1 MLYLCRIS
9 LKILHGMI
17 MSKRYEL
24 TFRVIIISIFLT
36 LLLATANAFLALK
49 LGLLTS
55 ASIPAAIL
63 SMGIL
68 RFFKDS
74 HIWENNLVQTAASA
88 GEAVAGG
95 IVYTIPALVIIGFW
109 TEFSYFENFFIACSS
124 GLLGVMFSVPMRKTL
139 VEHGG
144 LPFPEGKAI
153 AAILQ
158 KKSQDKEFK
167 YLLGGLLLGAVIDF
181 MQTGLHVIASQWITW
196 YPIGHF
202 SLLFSVGFSVA
213 MIGAGFLI
221 GSRMAFSI
229 ALGAFIAWYIVL
241 PYFSFLPHTQE
252 DVLDF
257 GGQLWTQQIR
267 YFGIGALLIAG
278 VSSLLLFIK
287 PLIAKMMLVQKSA
300 HIDKKIKINDDLPRA
315 VLWGVVAI
323 LSVLILM
330 FFQHLFPWSKLPISA
345 SSSIKLLVLSVMFI
359 VFFGFVMSTISAYF
373 SAMVGVSAS
382 PGSSVVIASLMF
394 AACLILSLLPT
405 AHLHD
410 SALLAAEAI
419 AIILA
424 SMVTGIAAI
433 ANDNIQDL
441 KVGHLIGATPWKQQV
456 MLMLGVVVSSLV
468 IPLVMQILFKVYGI
482 AGHSL
487 NGDVD
492 AATTLP
498 APTAALLAT
507 LTDGFFQH
515 ALPWNIIFSGSLVML
530 MIIGL
535 IYFFP
540 MARGLG
546 LSFFGIA
553 IGMYLPMET
562 STPLIIGGIM
572 SWLLQ
577 RRENQGWI
585 REGSVALWV
594 CLACGVIA
602 GSAVMDVILSFFFA
616 WRGQV
621 NLFSLVTHDPYH
633 LSDWLVVASLVFLMI
648 RIMRFRHTD

>member
-1 MLYLCRIS
+1 
-9 LKILHGMI
+9 
-17 MSKRYEL
+17 MSKRIEL
-24 TFRVIIISIFLT
+24 TFRVIVISIFLT

-68 RFFKDS
+68 RFFKNS
-74 HIWENNLVQTAASA
+74 NIWENNLIQTAASA

-109 TEFSYFENFFIACSS
+109 NHFSYFENFFIACSS

-153 AAILQ
+153 ATILQ
-158 KKSQDKEFK
+158 KKSQDREFK
-167 YLLGGLLLGAVIDF
+167 YLIGGLLLGAFIDF
-181 MQTGLHVIASQWITW
+181 MQTGLNVIASQWITW
-196 YPIGHF
+196 FSIGHF
-202 SLLFSVGFSVA
+202 SFLFSIGFSVA

-221 GSRMAFSI
+221 GSRMALSI
-229 ALGAFIAWYIVL
+229 AIGAFIAWYIVL
-241 PYFSFLPHTQE
+241 PYFSFLPQLPHE
-252 DVLDF
+252 MADF

-278 VSSLLLFIK
+278 LSSFILFIK
-287 PLIAKMMLVQKSA
+287 PLMTKMILVQKNQKNEQR
-300 HIDKKIKINDDLPRA
+300 HGDLPRWL
-315 VLWGVVAI
+315 LWSLITI
-323 LSVLILM
+323 LSIMILM
-330 FFQHLFPWSKLPISA
+330 FFKHLFPWAELPISHF
-345 SSSIKLLVLSVMFI
+345 SSIKLLVFSTLFI
-359 VFFGFVMSTISAYF
+359 VIFGFLMSMISSYF

-394 AACLILSLLPT
+394 AAWLILNLLPT
-405 AHLHD
+405 SQLHD

-419 AIILA
+419 AIVLA

-441 KVGHLIGATPWKQQV
+441 KVGHIIGATPWKQQI
-456 MLMLGVVVSSLV
+456 MLMLGVIISAMV
-468 IPLVMQILFKVYGI
+468 IPAVMQILYKVYGI

-487 NGDVD
+487 NGDMD
-492 AATTLP
+492 PATTLP

-515 ALPWNIIFSGSLVML
+515 ALPWNIIFSGSLLILLL
-530 MIIGL
+530 MAL

-540 MARGLG
+540 MLHNWG

-562 STPLIIGGIM
+562 STPLILGGM
-572 SWLLQ
+572 CSWLLQ
-577 RRENQGWI
+577 RRENKGWI
-585 REGSVALWV
+585 HEGSVALWV
-594 CLACGVIA
+594 CLACGVVA

-616 WRGQV
+616 WRGDIH
-621 NLFSLVTHDPYH
+621 LFSVIDSDPYH
-633 LSDWLVVASLVFLMI
+633 LTAWIAISCLVFLVL
-648 RIMRFRHTD
+648 RIQSYRHRA

>member
-1 MLYLCRIS
+1 
-9 LKILHGMI
+9 

-36 LLLATANAFLALK
+36 ILLATANTFLALK

-68 RFFKDS
+68 RFFKNS

-167 YLLGGLLLGAVIDF
+167 YLMGGLILGAVIDF

-196 YPIGHF
+196 YPIGQF

-229 ALGAFIAWYIVL
+229 ALGALIAWYIVL
-241 PYFSFLPHTQE
+241 PYFSFLPHTHE

-287 PLIAKMMLVQKSA
+287 PLIAKIMLVRKNPAIEKKSD
-300 HIDKKIKINDDLPRA
+300 HDLPRWI
-315 VLWGVVAI
+315 LWTVIAI
-323 LSVLILM
+323 LSILMGM
-330 FFQHLFPWSKLPISA
+330 FFQHLFPWEQLPISA
-345 SSSIKLLVLSVMFI
+345 TSSTKLLVLSVMFI
-359 VFFGFVMSTISAYF
+359 VILGFIMSTISAYF

-405 AHLHD
+405 AHLHN

-441 KVGHLIGATPWKQQV
+441 KVGYLIGATPWKQQV

-468 IPLVMQILFKVYGI
+468 IPAVMQILFKVYGI

-492 AATTLP
+492 AAATLP

-515 ALPWNIIFSGSLVML
+515 ALPWHIIFSGSLVML
-530 MIIGL
+530 VMIGL

-540 MARGLG
+540 MVRGLG

-562 STPLIIGGIM
+562 STPLIMGGGM

-577 RRENQGWI
+577 KRENQGWI
-585 REGSVALWV
+585 REGSVALWI

-621 NLFSLVTHDPYH
+621 NVFSVVGRDPYH
-633 LSDWLVVASLVFLMI
+633 LSVWLAVASLVFLII
-648 RIMRFRHTD
+648 RIIRYRHTD